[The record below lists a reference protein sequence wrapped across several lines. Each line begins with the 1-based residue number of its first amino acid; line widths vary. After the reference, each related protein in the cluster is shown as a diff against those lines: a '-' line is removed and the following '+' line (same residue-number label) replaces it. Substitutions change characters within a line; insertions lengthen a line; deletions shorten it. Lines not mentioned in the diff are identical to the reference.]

1 APIRNFV
8 KDLNTVLETAA
19 DLNVKLPIVEVVR
32 DVFQDLYDKG
42 LAQYDH
48 SAFLLYL
55 EAINT
60 PARLGTG
67 ADTTPK

>member
-1 APIRNFV
+1 
-8 KDLNTVLETAA
+8 
-19 DLNVKLPIVEVVR
+19 VEVVR
-32 DVFQDLYDKG
+32 DVFQDLYDQG

-48 SAFLLYL
+48 SAFLLNL

-67 ADTTPK
+67 ADTAPE